1 VHRPLQHTPG
11 VLAENRR
18 RYELLVEMVEH
29 YAAQADVERVLKA
42 ATLAA
47 NYAWLAPIGLLSD
60 VRLERTVVHAVLGS
74 GRVTVDGDRPR
85 LSVSLPFL
93 PDDELRGDRTEA
105 CLIALLARTGRTA
118 DDCGDV
124 SVGQPAA
131 AADRPGVHGRAAVH
145 RRGPRLARGA
155 GELTAVVSIDRHRP
169 RPVHAGTDGFCVR
182 VTTPRTATC

>member
-60 VRLERTVVHAVLGS
+60 VRLERTVVHAVRGS

-124 SVGQPAA
+124 NVDSR
-131 AADRPGVHGRAAVH
+131 RPPQTGPEFTGELPFTDEALDWLEGLVSSPLWSASTGTGHGRST
-145 RRGPRLARGA
+145 P
-155 GELTAVVSIDRHRP
+155 EPMVS
-169 RPVHAGTDGFCVR
+169 AS
-182 VTTPRTATC
+182 A